1 MQQRYAKWKATEI
14 HKCLQ
19 RGETPISGPAGS
31 EFENAEL
38 GGGTGPSNIGGDP
51 FSNNPQQQQQ
61 PPQQPT
67 PAPRRV
73 SILQNIIPN
82 SYENLE
88 FHEIIKLYYSLNRK
102 SK

>member
-31 EFENAEL
+31 GFEDTEF
-38 GGGTGPSNIGGDP
+38 GGAGPSNIGGDP
-51 FSNNPQQQQQ
+51 FSNNTQPPQQ
-61 PPQQPT
+61 PQQPT

-73 SILQNIIPN
+73 SPSLEKNCFLIPK
-82 SYENLE
+82 
-88 FHEIIKLYYSLNRK
+88 F
-102 SK
+102 

>member
-31 EFENAEL
+31 EFEGAEL
-38 GGGTGPSNIGGDP
+38 GGVGPSNINDP
-51 FSNNPQQQQQ
+51 YSNKIPQQ
-61 PPQQPT
+61 PPFQQQPT

-73 SILQNIIPN
+73 S
-82 SYENLE
+82 
-88 FHEIIKLYYSLNRK
+88 
-102 SK
+102 